1 MTKEKKI
8 EESWELRETCVTE
21 DKEEEV
27 EDRTKKTFIY
37 YELFVLSTI
46 RSNIEIDPFY
56 VYCDHELETGRSDGR
71 VHLWRALMAAWVW
84 ERGSPDR
91 LHRAVFA
98 AVRAD
103 FLLRLL
109 WFRSEEKKTTAPA
122 ISSRAF
128 VDDLWILPGTST
140 GTTIDSR
147 KYNIT
152 FSDVALL
159 FSFLFLFFSFF
170 FWTKTRTTVVD
181 RFLLNII
188 EMNINSHHLER

>member
-46 RSNIEIDPFY
+46 RSNIEIDPSY

-170 FWTKTRTTVVD
+170 FFGRKR
-181 RFLLNII
+181 
-188 EMNINSHHLER
+188 EQQ

>member
-1 MTKEKKI
+1 M
-8 EESWELRETCVTE
+8 TE

-46 RSNIEIDPFY
+46 RSNIEIDPSY

-109 WFRSEEKKTTAPA
+109 WFRSEEKKRRLRPSAA
-122 ISSRAF
+122 ALSSTIYEYYLVRAQ
-128 VDDLWILPGTST
+128 VRRSIVES
-140 GTTIDSR
+140 
-147 KYNIT
+147 
-152 FSDVALL
+152 
-159 FSFLFLFFSFF
+159 
-170 FWTKTRTTVVD
+170 
-181 RFLLNII
+181 II
-188 EMNINSHHLER
+188 